1 MKSSGAL
8 VVVGGGNLPASARDR
23 FLQLAGG
30 KDARL
35 VVVPTASAR
44 ADRAD
49 NSSSYH
55 YWRSQSVASV
65 EFLHT
70 RNRQQADDPSFAR
83 PLTTATGVWLSGGDQ
98 SRLTAVY
105 QNTNVLREL
114 RKVLERGG
122 VIGGTS
128 AGASVMSTMM
138 ITGGTKAATLDTG
151 FGLIPGMVVDQHF
164 TNRNRM
170 SRLMSV
176 LAQHPEMVGVGIDE
190 QTAMVLQQDS
200 LDVVGDGSVW
210 VCLAPTPTQP
220 VSTQRLKSGDHLS
233 LASLAQT
240 LLARSKTAPD
250 KTTIA
255 TAGSTSS
262 PSPPSMGMGMT
273 MSPGKGR

>member
-8 VVVGGGNLPASARDR
+8 VIVGGGTLPNNARDR

-44 ADRAD
+44 ADRPD
-49 NSSSYH
+49 TSSSYL
-55 YWRSQSVASV
+55 YWSSQKVASV

-70 RNRQQADDPSFAR
+70 RNRQQADDPAFAK
-83 PLTTATGVWLSGGDQ
+83 PLTEATGVWLGGGDQ

-105 QNTNVLREL
+105 QNTNFLREL
-114 RKVLERGG
+114 HKVLDRGG

-128 AGASVMSTMM
+128 AGASVMSAMM
-138 ITGGTKAATLDTG
+138 ITGGTKTATLDTG
-151 FGLIPGMVVDQHF
+151 FGLVPGMVIDQHF

-170 SRLMSV
+170 GRLMSV

-190 QTAMVLQQDS
+190 QTAMVLQNES
-200 LDVVGDGSVW
+200 LNVVGDASVW
-210 VCLAPTPTQP
+210 VCLAPTPTLA
-220 VSTQRLKSGDHLS
+220 VNVQRLKNGDHLS
-233 LASLAQT
+233 LASLSQT
-240 LLARSKTAPD
+240 LLARSKTTPD

-255 TAGSTSS
+255 TAGNSTS
-262 PSPPSMGMGMT
+262 PAPGPVMGMS
-273 MSPGKGR
+273 MSMGKGR